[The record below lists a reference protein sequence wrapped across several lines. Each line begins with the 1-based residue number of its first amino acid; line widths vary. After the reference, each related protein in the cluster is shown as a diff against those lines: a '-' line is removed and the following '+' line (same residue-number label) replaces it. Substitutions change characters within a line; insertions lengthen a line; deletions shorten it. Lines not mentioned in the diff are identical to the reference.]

1 MNTLIV
7 GASRG
12 FGLELVR
19 VSLQR
24 GDRVVAVVREPNDA
38 LAVLAREFGSAL
50 VLERADV
57 GDEAQLATIA
67 QRLTGSP
74 AGAVDRLVYNAAT
87 HLEQDRG
94 DLLGAVADDVLRTID
109 INAVGAV
116 RALKHL
122 RPLVVAGG
130 LIVLVSSEAGSIEQC
145 WRDSEY
151 GYCMSKA
158 ALNMFARLLEVRERK
173 RATGV
178 SIRTVHPGWLRTDM
192 GGPNAH
198 DSPREAALEF
208 LTLLDQPVTDRIYT
222 DRHGQILPW

>member
-12 FGLELVR
+12 LGFELVR
-19 VSLQR
+19 ASLER
-24 GDRVVAVVREPNDA
+24 GDRVVAVVREPSERLIA
-38 LAVLAREFGSAL
+38 LARESGSAL

-57 GDEAQLATIA
+57 GDEAQLAA
-67 QRLTGSP
+67 VAERLIGQS
-74 AGAVDRLVYNAAT
+74 AGKLDRLVYNAAI

-94 DLLGAVADDVLRTID
+94 DLLGAIVDDVLRTID
-109 INAVGAV
+109 INTVGAV

-122 RPLVVAGG
+122 RPLVVDGG
-130 LIVLVSSEAGSIEQC
+130 QVVLISSEAGSIEQC

-173 RATGV
+173 RETGV
-178 SIRTVHPGWLRTDM
+178 TVHTVHPGWLRTDM
-192 GGPNAH
+192 GGPNAD
-198 DSPREAALEF
+198 DSPREAAIELLTF
-208 LTLLDQPVTDRIYT
+208 LDHPVTDRIYT
-222 DRHGQILPW
+222 DRRGRVMPW